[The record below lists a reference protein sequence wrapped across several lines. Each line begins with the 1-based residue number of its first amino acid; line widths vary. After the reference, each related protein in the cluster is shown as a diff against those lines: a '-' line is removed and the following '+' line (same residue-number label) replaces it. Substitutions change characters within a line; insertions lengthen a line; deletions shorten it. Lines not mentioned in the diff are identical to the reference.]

1 MAPKHNTYI
10 DDSTEQEEESENR
23 EEREEE
29 RVEEDLIEED
39 AVVADEEEIV
49 ESNYTIEA
57 CLDENSSNFYKYTP
71 FQDCNG
77 DVIAAT
83 YLENPSLANFVDCGC
98 PDCNLEL
105 SISFGRPSSFGGT
118 DGFIIAGVIGKD
130 EDKSSETFGDNIS
143 TGTANYTYVIEPVNA
158 EDAGK
163 GAGVVIGSGAVSNT
177 KFTFGFNI
185 NLEQTGAV
193 GNPTYATSV
202 VKGYVPV
209 VSATMGTSSKGL
221 EAGTYNV
228 YVWDSNA
235 TASCLGRKQITLTNP
250 PRILGC
256 TDNTTGTNDG
266 AALNYSANAGLDN
279 NSCIYCKASDGK
291 LVDYQSVNYLGTG
304 DIIEKFNINIQS
316 ATDSDNT
323 DGVIQFSATPIEI
336 FQTYIEDVVDAQGN
350 VDAVYKLELYP
361 LSEAQFNA
369 KTIAGATKLGSTVSN
384 TYDGSKFNYTFNSIN
399 GYNVT
404 YGRYAIKVF
413 IADPDTDAGFDG
425 TEIEGCY
432 QLRFLTVR
440 VLAGIDLTK
449 PDTYITID
457 SAIIKEKTLIE
468 RSKVVQS
475 VVTTTPCCAD
485 PTLSVTIDPMNPNN
499 PCYQGLLYNWD
510 CSVVNI
516 KIIDNLR
523 RELQYDDPIN
533 GWTTIIEPGCTACPA
548 SWIWTGCCAYDN
560 YMTGATL
567 ALGSNSNSSQIYS
580 NLYLQY
586 YGDGDYRIKQTVT
599 DVSGGTCVKIS
610 NTVSV
615 VQLVCGCT
623 DATATNY
630 NASATHDDGSC
641 IAAPPPAP
649 CSSATAALTVVTVDA
664 TGTCSAPNSDGTATV
679 SVIILTGA
687 PTWKIRYKSGSGSY
701 GNWSAVYTANGPAVA
716 HPNLSPGLYTAE
728 VEDSSGCFTLISF
741 SIGNS
746 TPRCGCTDPTAP
758 NYDPTAIQDDGSC
771 ASPGCTDP
779 NATNYNPNA
788 TIDDGS
794 CLYAPVSGS
803 SLCVPPNISDLSDK
817 IKLCIS
823 KNGSS
828 FYHALISGR
837 ADECSIMNAWKLIL
851 IDYLIDPVGL
861 PCIYNCADSSTPNAG
876 SLMSCSDNWVTGG
889 PATGIND
896 MALAGS
902 TINTGEGTTVSNS
915 QTFFVS
921 TNTLYAGD
929 VIKMPSGLIWK
940 AAGPGL
946 QANNYNTAGFP
957 LYNLNPETTTGQK
970 YNIWVQC
977 VDSMNQISFTNTTN
991 YLDIF
996 SNFVHKFCK
1005 DCDIPEDIDAPIAAP
1020 ARINTPYTGYLD

>member
-1 MAPKHNTYI
+1 MTPDEDPYI
-10 DDSTEQEEESENR
+10 DDSTEQEEESEESTR
-23 EEREEE
+23 DDER

-39 AVVADEEEIV
+39 AVVTDNEEIV

-71 FQDCNG
+71 FEDCNG

-83 YLENPSLANFVDCGC
+83 YLDCGC
-98 PDCNLEL
+98 PDCDLEL
-105 SISFGRPSSFGGT
+105 SISFGRPSTFGGT
-118 DGFIIAGVIGKD
+118 DGFIIAGVVGKD
-130 EDKSSETFGDNIS
+130 KDKSSDTFGDNIA

-163 GAGVVIGSGAVSNT
+163 GSGVVIGSGAVSNT

-221 EAGTYNV
+221 EAGVYNV

-266 AALNYSANAGLDN
+266 AALNYSANASLDN

-323 DGVIQFSATPIEI
+323 DGVIQFSATPIEV

-413 IADPDTDAGFDG
+413 IADPDNDAGFDG

-440 VLAGIDLTK
+440 VLAGRDLTK

-457 SAIIKEKTLIE
+457 STIITEKTLIE
-468 RSKVVQS
+468 RSEVVQS
-475 VVTTTPCCAD
+475 VVTITPCCTD
-485 PTLSVTIDPMNPNN
+485 PTLSVTSDPMNPND

-510 CSVVNI
+510 CSAEDI
-516 KIIDNLR
+516 KLIDNLR

-560 YMTGATL
+560 YMLGTTL
-567 ALGSNSNSSQIYS
+567 ALGNNSNSSQIYS
-580 NLYLQY
+580 HQYLQY

-610 NTVSV
+610 NTVAV
-615 VQLVCGCT
+615 VQLYCGCT

-630 NASATHDDGSC
+630 DSFATQDDGSC
-641 IAAPPPAP
+641 IAAPPPDP
-649 CSSATAALTVVTVDA
+649 CLSATASLTVATTDS
-664 TGTCSAPNSDGTATV
+664 TGTCSVPNNDGTAIVT
-679 SVIILTGA
+679 VIILTGA
-687 PTWKIRYKSGSGSY
+687 PTWKIRYKSAGGSWT
-701 GNWSAVYTANGPAVA
+701 NWSAVYTANGPAGMRA
-716 HPNLSPGLYTAE
+716 NLAPGQHSAQ
-728 VEDSSGCFTLISF
+728 VEDSSGCFTILDF

-746 TPRCGCTDPTAP
+746 TPRCGCTDPTAT
-758 NYDPTAIQDDGSC
+758 NYDPTAIENDGSC

-788 TIDDGS
+788 TTDDGS
-794 CLYAPVSGS
+794 CLYDPVSGS
-803 SLCVPPNISDLSDK
+803 TLCVPPNISDLSDK

-823 KNGSS
+823 ENGSS
-828 FYHALISGR
+828 FYYALISGR

-861 PCIYNCADSSTPNAG
+861 PCIYNCADSSTPNPG
-876 SLMSCSDNWVTGG
+876 SLISCSDNWLTGG
-889 PATGIND
+889 PSTGIND
-896 MALAGS
+896 MALVGS
-902 TINTGEGTTVSNS
+902 TISTGQGTTVSNT

-940 AAGPGL
+940 ASGPGL
-946 QANNYNTAGFP
+946 QANNYNTVGFP
-957 LYNLNPETTTGQK
+957 LYNLDPETASGQK

-977 VDSMNQISFTNTTN
+977 VDSMNQISFTDTTN

-1005 DCDIPEDIDAPIAAP
+1005 DCDTPDEIVVSGAPG
-1020 ARINTPYTGYLD
+1020 TTLTTSYTRYLD